1 MDSGSTFPR
10 EALTRRQ
17 FGTLVGGGALLLM
30 GGGVYGVVAR
40 NQEQSAPEIVFPSG
54 TLKVIRAGRFARLD
68 ARGHPASSN
77 ISAAASHLTA
87 VTAASMGRRRD
98 GGALLAS
105 TRLKDRADT
114 HGHDA
119 PAQAGGWPQPL
130 NLTWGDV
137 VVLEVMLRNSGPRP
151 ELFSPGQLRL
161 KLMPSATTIT
171 PEDSNRRPG
180 PLEPHGSE
188 NIIISYLAPHGFSDL
203 ALEYTDPRLDHDL
216 QVALP
221 LLPANEVGL

>member
-1 MDSGSTFPR
+1 M
-10 EALTRRQ
+10 A
-17 FGTLVGGGALLLM
+17 
-30 GGGVYGVVAR
+30 GGVYGVVAR
-40 NQEQSAPEIVFPSG
+40 NQEQSAPEIVLPSG
-54 TLKVIRAGRFARLD
+54 TLKVVRAGRFARLD

-77 ISAAASHLTA
+77 ISAAAPHLTA
-87 VTAASMGRRRD
+87 VTAGAVHIRPD
-98 GGALLAS
+98 GGARQAR
-105 TRLKDRADT
+105 TRLKDRGDG

-119 PAQAGGWPQPL
+119 PAQVGGWPQPL

-137 VVLEVMLRNSGPRP
+137 VVLEVTLRNSGPRP

-180 PLEPHGSE
+180 PLAPHGSE

-203 ALEYTDPRLDHDL
+203 ALEYTDPRLDHEL